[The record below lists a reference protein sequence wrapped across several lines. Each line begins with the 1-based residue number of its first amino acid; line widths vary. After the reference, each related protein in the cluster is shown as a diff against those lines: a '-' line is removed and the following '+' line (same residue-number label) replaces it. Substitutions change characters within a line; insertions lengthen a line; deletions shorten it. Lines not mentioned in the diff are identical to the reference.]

1 MKIKMSIGENS
12 MKKMIILLLI
22 LICGIFL
29 FRSVTEKKNETNA
42 DLEKIEQVQAVC
54 EKVATSNAVYSFG
67 QELNK
72 WYIFDLELMLK
83 EGNLAN
89 KVFMNELGS
98 DFSTKLSNND
108 RLFVGFMPA
117 LGKYRIYAGDPKR
130 EGTMIYPDWEYK
142 KVKQEE

>member
-1 MKIKMSIGENS
+1 
-12 MKKMIILLLI
+12 MKKMIILLLV
-22 LICGIFL
+22 LICGLLL
-29 FRSVTEKKNETNA
+29 FRFVTEKKDETKA
-42 DLEKIEQVQAVC
+42 DLEKIEQVQVVC

-117 LGKYRIYAGDPKR
+117 LGKYRIYAGDPNR
-130 EGTMIYPDWEYK
+130 EGTMIYPEWKYK

>member
-1 MKIKMSIGENS
+1 

-130 EGTMIYPDWEYK
+130 EETMIYPDWEYK